1 MDAMY
6 SFIEIKYNDDD
17 TKRLTDL
24 NEGFSYT
31 DNASGEA
38 DSISLFLNN
47 QSSQFL
53 KNFYPDDN
61 DYIKAWINARNWK
74 ADNKN
79 SRLFCGK
86 FLIDAITL
94 SGFPQKAEIKGI
106 SVPIKTNFNVTQKN
120 KTWKKTNTKS
130 ILSDLAKSGGL
141 KLIYDADNH
150 SINEISQNGQTD
162 LSFAFSLCS
171 EYGLSLKLYN
181 NKLIAYD
188 QTRYEKKN
196 YVFTINK
203 SDLCGDY
210 SFSSQITQIYDSVKI
225 QYTKGKETLTYSFTI
240 SKSKGNRT
248 MFITSKADSL
258 KEAEV
263 KAKAKLRENLR
274 KSKKLTLTLT
284 GDTRYLAA
292 QNFKLDGF
300 GKIDGIYFID
310 QATHD
315 KSNGKWTCTIVAH
328 PVVIN
333 F

>member
-38 DSISLFLNN
+38 DSISLSLNN

-53 KNFYPDDN
+53 KKFYPDDN

-120 KTWKKTNTKS
+120 KTWKNKMKGMYKIKHVEQRSCAVNQ
-130 ILSDLAKSGGL
+130 ISGTP
-141 KLIYDADNH
+141 KRAPEVEENI
-150 SINEISQNGQTD
+150 I
-162 LSFAFSLCS
+162 
-171 EYGLSLKLYN
+171 
-181 NKLIAYD
+181 
-188 QTRYEKKN
+188 
-196 YVFTINK
+196 
-203 SDLCGDY
+203 
-210 SFSSQITQIYDSVKI
+210 
-225 QYTKGKETLTYSFTI
+225 
-240 SKSKGNRT
+240 GN
-248 MFITSKADSL
+248 
-258 KEAEV
+258 
-263 KAKAKLRENLR
+263 
-274 KSKKLTLTLT
+274 
-284 GDTRYLAA
+284 
-292 QNFKLDGF
+292 
-300 GKIDGIYFID
+300 
-310 QATHD
+310 
-315 KSNGKWTCTIVAH
+315 
-328 PVVIN
+328 
-333 F
+333 